1 MTNPLLQNLR
11 LPGETV
17 RLPSEAQTY
26 DDTVVS
32 ADVLSLGELHVYPMT
47 TYEEI
52 LMKTPDLLYTG
63 QAIVQ
68 TFARCIPQINDP
80 LRMYS
85 QDVNF
90 LLIALR
96 KSTYGDDLK
105 LEYKHTCDE
114 ATDQTYDFRLTDL
127 IASAKSIEGHFGIT
141 QSTFEM
147 PNKQIVTVRPFLLS
161 DVIEASQRATAGNV
175 SDMTDLEFVNAVK
188 DMVILGALPAI
199 VSVDS
204 VTNTDHIREW
214 LESLPSP
221 WIKLLGTR
229 IEEINSFGADL
240 KVHAKCKDC
249 GELIELTIPLN
260 PQSFFTL
267 PSEPVIVN

>member
-1 MTNPLLQNLR
+1 MNPLLQNLR

-17 RLPSEAQTY
+17 RLPSEARFY
-26 DDTVVS
+26 DDTVV
-32 ADVLSLGELHVYPMT
+32 ATDVLKEGELHVYPMT

-85 QDVNF
+85 QDINF

-96 KSTYGDDLK
+96 KSTYGDELK
-105 LEYKHTCDE
+105 LEYKHDCDDGE
-114 ATDQTYDFRLTDL
+114 SHTYDFRLTDL
-127 IASAKSIEGHFGIT
+127 IASAKSIEGHFEAS
-141 QSTFEM
+141 QSTITM
-147 PNKQIVTVRPFLLS
+147 PNGQVVTVRPFLLS
-161 DVIEASQRATAGNV
+161 DVIEASQRATIGQV

-188 DMVILGALPAI
+188 EMVILGALPAI

-204 VTNTDHIREW
+204 VTNPEHIREW
-214 LESLPSP
+214 LESLPPP

-229 IEEINSFGADL
+229 IDEINSFGADL
-240 KVHAKCKDC
+240 KVNVKCKDC
-249 GELIELTIPLN
+249 GDPIELTIPLN

-267 PSEPVIVN
+267 PSEPVKVN